1 MNDAL
6 INPSDN
12 VKYLG
17 VILND
22 KLRDDDDMSKHLRNF
37 YVRFNVIIRKFYH
50 CLIETKCE
58 LFRSYCLPTLS
69 HVGTL

>member
-1 MNDAL
+1 MRMNDDV

-22 KLRDDDDMSKHLRNF
+22 KLRDDDDMSKHLRIF
-37 YVRFNVIIRKFYH
+37 MPGPM
-50 CLIETKCE
+50 L
-58 LFRSYCLPTLS
+58 L
-69 HVGTL
+69 

>member
-1 MNDAL
+1 MRMNDDI

-22 KLRDDDDMSKHLRNF
+22 KLRDDDDMSTLTKFVCQVQCYYKKISPL
-37 YVRFNVIIRKFYH
+37 FN
-50 CLIETKCE
+50 
-58 LFRSYCLPTLS
+58 RSEM
-69 HVGTL
+69 